1 MSLHFLQSNFINTN
15 LLNQLF
21 QLIEQK
27 KTHLDFISCPKLNQY
42 IETSKTLL

>member
-27 KTHLDFISCPKLNQY
+27 NKNTLRFYFMPE
-42 IETSKTLL
+42 IETVH